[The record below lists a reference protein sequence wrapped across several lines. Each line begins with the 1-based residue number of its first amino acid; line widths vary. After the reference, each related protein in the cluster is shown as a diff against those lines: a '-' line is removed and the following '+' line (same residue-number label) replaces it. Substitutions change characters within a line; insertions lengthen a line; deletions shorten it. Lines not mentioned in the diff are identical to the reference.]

1 MAELLED
8 TVARLTAFI
17 GQNYTDIDVGPGS
30 VINELLIKL
39 AATLQ
44 NEQYNKIESLSQG
57 KAITNVLAS
66 DEDSYSV
73 IMDMVASNYNTSRS
87 GGVKV
92 AGKIKVI
99 VSEGGDYQ
107 FDEGFIFTQPAL
119 NLNYLVAQ
127 DISVSQEPVAS
138 LNERQVYSDNGLWYF
153 ILDVVAEE
161 ADPKYQV
168 SSGTAFIPELTIN
181 NFVKA
186 EAYGNFLSGEAVETD
201 KQLIAK
207 IKRNLG
213 NYRFESPIGIA
224 NRFRD
229 TFPGFQYISVCGAND
244 PEMTRSKQN
253 LLGISTF
260 GKADVYTRSSL
271 GLQTK
276 NVLKAATKITDT
288 QWELRIAN
296 TDVPGF
302 YNITSIIPFRTDINL
317 GGTLLP
323 SSIVYGFEG
332 YPNQRNNEINSTVE
346 ARFTKYQ
353 TAVVVFEYDDD
364 GKVPVGET
372 AEFELMI
379 KYQPNILEMQNML
392 LRDDERLACADYLIR
407 AVIPCMVSLNINLL
421 KKRPTDTYESLK
433 LQKLKQ
439 DIFQYVNTIPFGQQL
454 QASSIVDIC
463 HNYGIKRVDLPI
475 KMTGRIL
482 CPDGSDINLED
493 ADVLEIPER
502 LDKGVTPKT
511 TLYFIDYYRI
521 ENGITIPI
529 DNIGLNIA

>member
-17 GQNYTDIDVGPGS
+17 SQNYTDIDVGPGS

-39 AATLQ
+39 AAAVQ
-44 NEQYNKIESLSQG
+44 NEQYNKIENLSQG
-57 KAITNVLAS
+57 AAISVVLNS
-66 DEDSYSV
+66 ENDSYSP
-73 IMDMVASNYNTSRS
+73 IMDMVASNYNTIRS
-87 GGVKV
+87 TGVKV
-92 AGKIKVI
+92 AGKIKVV

-107 FDEGFIFTQPAL
+107 FDEGYIFSQPAL
-119 NLNYLVAQ
+119 NLNYLVTQ
-127 DISVSQEPVAS
+127 DTSAAQEPVAS

-153 ILDVVAEE
+153 ILDVLAEE

-168 SSGTAFIPELTIN
+168 SAGTTFVPELPIT

-213 NYRFESPIGIA
+213 NYRFESPTGIA

-229 TFPGFQYISVCGAND
+229 TFSGFQSISVCGAND

-260 GKADVYTRSSL
+260 GKADVYVRSSV

-276 NVLKAATKITDT
+276 NIIKPAKKIAPTS
-288 QWELRIAN
+288 WEVRLAN
-296 TDVPGF
+296 VDVPGF
-302 YNITSIIPFRTDINL
+302 YNVSSIIPFRTDINL

-323 SSIVYGFEG
+323 SSVVYGFENFSG
-332 YPNQRNNEINSTVE
+332 QRNNEINSSLE

-353 TAVVVFEYDDD
+353 TATIIFNYDDQNEILI
-364 GKVPVGET
+364 GET
-372 AEFELMI
+372 ADFELMVQ
-379 KYQPNILEMQNML
+379 YQPNILEMQNML
-392 LRDDERLACADYLIR
+392 LQDDERLACADYLVR
-407 AVIPCMVSLNINLL
+407 AVVPCMVSLNINLL
-421 KKRPTDTYESLK
+421 KKRATDTFDSLK
-433 LQKLKQ
+433 LQNLKQ
-439 DIFQYVNTIPFGQQL
+439 DIFEYINMIPFGQQL

-463 HNYGIKRVDLPI
+463 HNYDIKRVDLPI
-475 KMTGRIL
+475 SMTGRIL
-482 CPDGSDINLED
+482 CPDGTDINLSD
-493 ADVLEIPER
+493 SDVLEIPQR

-521 ENGITIPI
+521 ENNITSPI
-529 DNIGLNIA
+529 DNIGLSIA